1 MHTIAHHLS
10 LVIQVV
16 TCWQCH
22 LSSAYLSCLLQEDY
36 SDAVDNMDRGDMIAQ
51 RVEKLSVTDATGIP
65 DERGDATPTAKRDT
79 EV

>member
-10 LVIQVV
+10 LV

-22 LSSAYLSCLLQEDY
+22 LSSAYLSFLLQEDY
-36 SDAVDNMDRGDMIAQ
+36 SDAVDNMDRGDMVAQ